1 MIVSDDEEAENEK
14 SCPIPLSATV
24 WGLPLA
30 LSAIETAPLLDPL
43 LAGSKKTPIE
53 QLDPAAS
60 VPPQALSTPKSL
72 EVVPTLVIV
81 SVASPVFVAVMVCG
95 KPVVPTN
102 CPGKTML
109 VGDKVRAGAG
119 VVAPVKPMDC
129 GLPGA
134 VSPMLNIALRVPCP
148 VGVKVTLI
156 WHVALTAS
164 VGPQLLVSA

>member
-1 MIVSDDEEAENEK
+1 VIVAVDEEAANEK

-24 WGLPLA
+24 CGLPPA
-30 LSAIETAPLLDPL
+30 LSAIVTVPPFDPL
-43 LAGSKKTPIE
+43 LPGSKKTPIE
-53 QLDPAAS
+53 QLDPAARVS
-60 VPPQALSTPKSL
+60 PQALRTPKSL
-72 EVVPTLVIV
+72 ELDATLVIV

-109 VGDKVRAGAG
+109 DGDNVSAAAG
-119 VVAPVKPMDC
+119 VVTPVKPTGC

-134 VSPMLNIALRVPCP
+134 LSPMLNIAFRVPCP

-156 WHVALTAS
+156 WQVALMAN
-164 VGPQLLVSA
+164 VVPQLPVSA